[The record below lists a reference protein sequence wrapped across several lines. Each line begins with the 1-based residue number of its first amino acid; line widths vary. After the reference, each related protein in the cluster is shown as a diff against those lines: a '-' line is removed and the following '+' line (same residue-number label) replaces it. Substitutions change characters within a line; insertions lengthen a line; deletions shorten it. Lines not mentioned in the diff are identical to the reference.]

1 MKRKKIKA
9 ADLTTRIVGGAV
21 GGALAQLLA
30 VKVMSDFSDEIKNIV
45 LVAGGAVLP
54 EVASVKGLSEVGS
67 GVIAVGA
74 ANLTQKYI
82 IEKKPAATAGTPFS
96 RFNNA
101 IGSGV
106 DPFYQRM
113 INPASDMAITGRRA
127 KKKENQVVL

>member
-1 MKRKKIKA
+1 
-9 ADLTTRIVGGAV
+9 
-21 GGALAQLLA
+21 
-30 VKVMSDFSDEIKNIV
+30 MSNFSDEIKNIV

-54 EVASVKGLSEVGS
+54 EVASVKGLQEVGT

-74 ANLTQKYI
+74 ANLTQKYL
-82 IEKKPAATAGTPFS
+82 IEKPATTSGTPFS

-101 IGSGV
+101 IGAGV

>member
-1 MKRKKIKA
+1 MRRKK
-9 ADLTTRIVGGAV
+9 TTGGLATRLAGGAV
-21 GGALAQLLA
+21 GGALAQILTGT
-30 VKVMSDFSDEIKNIV
+30 VMKNFSPVISNIV

-54 EVASVKGLSEVGS
+54 EVASIKGLAETGT
-67 GVIAVGA
+67 GLIAVGA
-74 ANLTQKYI
+74 ANLAANYI
-82 IEKKPAATAGTPFS
+82 PGLTPTTAGTPFS

>member
-1 MKRKKIKA
+1 MRRKK
-9 ADLTTRIVGGAV
+9 TTGGLATRLAGGAV
-21 GGALAQLLA
+21 GGALAEALTTM
-30 VKVMSDFSDEIKNIV
+30 VMKNFSPVISNVV

-54 EVASVKGLSEVGS
+54 EVASIKGLQEVGT
-67 GVIAVGA
+67 GMIAVGA
-74 ANLTQKYI
+74 ANLANQYI
-82 IEKKPAATAGTPFS
+82 FTKEPAATAGTPFS

-113 INPASDMAITGRRA
+113 INPASDMAIAGRRA

>member
-1 MKRKKIKA
+1 MKRKKTTSGLA
-9 ADLTTRIVGGAV
+9 ARLAGGAV
-21 GGALAQLLA
+21 GGALAQVLA
-30 VKVMSDFSDEIKNIV
+30 GTVMKNFSPVISNIV

-54 EVASVKGLSEVGS
+54 EVASIKGLAEAGT
-67 GVIAVGA
+67 GLIAVGA
-74 ANLTQKYI
+74 ANLAANYI
-82 IEKKPAATAGTPFS
+82 PGLTPTTAGTPFS